1 MKVFI
6 LLSPIILFGQYLSV
20 NSELDTTRGYIGDVF
35 NWTIKVEG
43 LNEQTIKLPEL
54 TSQDDT
60 ISIRKKNNIYSSHF
74 HENYFANV
82 TFPL

>member
-54 TSQDDT
+54 TSRDDT
-60 ISIRKKNNIYSSHF
+60 ISINKKN
-74 HENYFANV
+74 
-82 TFPL
+82 